1 MLTRLLVLVL
11 FVGCLSIAVLGQAPA
26 GMTKQVSRQLAWD
39 LGDTLSLAAIANAQ
53 GVQKATVDSMFGKAT
68 EAGKRFGVTIPA
80 LPVNSG
86 NKISD
91 QAEALAYILRKI
103 GGPMG
108 GILNKDYDEEHA
120 LLFEISLK
128 SNILLIIYGPGES
141 TTGSIVGVIKTRSE
155 RIGLP
160 PKLIANL
167 LSLIEAQAT
176 YEKVKPAVFQMHR
189 DVASYLKTKP

>member
-1 MLTRLLVLVL
+1 MLFRLASILIVAFCV
-11 FVGCLSIAVLGQAPA
+11 VGFANGQASKRV
-26 GMTKQVSRQLAWD
+26 TRQIAWD

-53 GVQKATVDSMFGKAT
+53 GVQKASVDSMFAKAT
-68 EAGKRFGVTIPA
+68 EGGKKFGVTIPA

-91 QAEALAYILRKI
+91 QAEALAYILRKV

-128 SNILLIIYGPGES
+128 SNILLIMYGPGES
-141 TTGSIVGVIKTRSE
+141 TTNSIVGVIKTRSE
-155 RIGLP
+155 KVGLP
-160 PKLIANL
+160 PKLTANL
-167 LSLIEAQAT
+167 LNLIAAQAT

-189 DVASYLKTKP
+189 DVAAYLKTKP